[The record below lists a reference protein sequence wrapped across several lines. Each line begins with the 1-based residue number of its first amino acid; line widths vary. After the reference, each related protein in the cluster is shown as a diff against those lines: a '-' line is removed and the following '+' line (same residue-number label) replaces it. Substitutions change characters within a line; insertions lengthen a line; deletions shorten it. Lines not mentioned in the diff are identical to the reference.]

1 MGRDVEG
8 LSFSNLFQ
16 QVVDTVLAK
25 ILAETDDTSELY
37 TLVDEPNDI
46 VIEEVEPTFEKNG
59 QYNALCKLYEKA
71 GNEEKLL
78 EAWSKYV

>member
-1 MGRDVEG
+1 M
-8 LSFSNLFQ
+8 
-16 QVVDTVLAK
+16 AK

-46 VIEEVEPTFEKNG
+46 VIEEVEPVFEKNG
-59 QYNALCKLYEKA
+59 QFNALCKLYEKA

-78 EAWSKYV
+78 EAWSKYVWELPTRSKRLPGFANAYLP